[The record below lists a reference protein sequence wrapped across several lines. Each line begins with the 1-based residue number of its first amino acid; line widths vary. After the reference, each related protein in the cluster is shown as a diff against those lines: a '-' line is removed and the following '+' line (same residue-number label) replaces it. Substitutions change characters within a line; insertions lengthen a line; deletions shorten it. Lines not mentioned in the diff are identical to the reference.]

1 MGAAQLTEEVLFFEP
16 SIHGKGHTRTPGPQ
30 GVGAGIFSN
39 KWGANL
45 TQSSSSPLMPEGRVW
60 EASGGKGPSIYL
72 GEIRP
77 LSEKICF
84 VIFSEMR
91 QERAG
96 GLCTLEILIRPSEGG
111 WRDEMAQ
118 RVRALT
124 ALPKVLSLNPSNHMV
139 AHNHP

>member
-96 GLCTLEILIRPSEGG
+96 PYLPSVTQQAEWPGGLIRE
-111 WRDEMAQ
+111 
-118 RVRALT
+118 
-124 ALPKVLSLNPSNHMV
+124 KVHTCPPLY
-139 AHNHP
+139 